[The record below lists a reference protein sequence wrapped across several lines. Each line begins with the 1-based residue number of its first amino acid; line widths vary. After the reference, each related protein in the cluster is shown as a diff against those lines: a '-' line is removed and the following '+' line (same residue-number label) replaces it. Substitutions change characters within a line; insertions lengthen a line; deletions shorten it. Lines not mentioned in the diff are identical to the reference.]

1 MLNGH
6 GDDIYRYPD
15 IRVNFSSNICQHAD
29 HSLLK
34 AHLMARFDVI
44 ANYPEPEALSLEQ
57 ALAKKLG
64 IAADS
69 VLVTNGATEAIYLIA
84 QAYAHLPY
92 RIIHPTFSE
101 YEDACR
107 MYGLRQ
113 GRGGLIWL
121 CCPNNPDGSVHHL
134 KTIDDDELL
143 VIDQAY
149 ECYTQVR
156 VMTAAEA
163 VADGRVIQLHSL
175 TKTYAVPGLRLG
187 YITASPAIIRRLRT
201 YLRPWSV
208 NALAI
213 EAARFLL
220 EHDELRVIPDFA
232 EAQRLNRLLNK
243 IDGVAALPTETNYML
258 CRIEQCTAAR
268 LKEYLA
274 REHGMLIRDASNFR
288 GLNEHFFR
296 VAAQLPE
303 ENDALLKAIVQLTM
317 NN

>member
-1 MLNGH
+1 MLSGH

-15 IRVNFSSNICQHAD
+15 IRVNFSSNICQHAN

-34 AHLMARFDVI
+34 AHLMARFEVI
-44 ANYPEPEALSLEQ
+44 ANYPEPEAWTLEQ
-57 ALAKKLG
+57 ALARKHG

-84 QAYAHLPY
+84 QAYRHLPF

-121 CCPNNPDGSVHHL
+121 CCPNNPDGSLHQL
-134 KTIDDDELL
+134 KMTDDNELL

-149 ECYTQVR
+149 ECYTPAKM
-156 VMTAAEA
+156 MTAAEA
-163 VADGRVIQLHSL
+163 VENGRVIQLHSM

-187 YITASPAIIRRLRT
+187 YITASPAVIQRLRT
-201 YLRPWSV
+201 FLRPWSV

-213 EAARFLL
+213 EAALFLL
-220 EHDELRVIPDFA
+220 QHDELIVTPDFV
-232 EAQRLNRLLNK
+232 ESQRLNRLLNK

-258 CRIEQCTAAR
+258 CRIEQCSAAQ
-268 LKEYLA
+268 LKDYLA

-296 VAAQLPE
+296 IASQLPE
-303 ENDALLKAIVQLTM
+303 ENDALLEAIRQFSI